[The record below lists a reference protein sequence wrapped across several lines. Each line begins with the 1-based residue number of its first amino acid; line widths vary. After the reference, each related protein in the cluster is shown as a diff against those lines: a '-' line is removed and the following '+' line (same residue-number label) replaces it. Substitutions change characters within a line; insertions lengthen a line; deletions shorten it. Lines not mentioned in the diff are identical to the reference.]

1 MNEHGIEELIGTLY
15 EMVQDARS
23 VPFSSDKCAVEREK
37 VLDLLDEISNQLPGE
52 LKQAKTI
59 VESRNE
65 VITNAKREAE
75 NILKQAEQ
83 RAKQMISREEI
94 TRQAA
99 QQADEMVKAAQQK
112 IKELKQVTN
121 DYVDDAMKRTE
132 DAGEMCGEGL
142 KRVCKLVG
150 IPPVL
155 HMGSCVDI
163 SRMMILASDIAKDW
177 GINISQI
184 PLCGCAPEW
193 MSEKAVSIG
202 NYVVATGIDT
212 FLGVDPY
219 VKGSS
224 EICDLLTGEHGVKD
238 WVEANYTVETDIE
251 KLGDL
256 MIERIEQKRAAL
268 GI

>member
-1 MNEHGIEELIGTLY
+1 MANNGIEEIITTLY
-15 EMVQDARS
+15 EMVQDAWS
-23 VPFSSDKCAVEREK
+23 LPLGNEKCVVERDK

-132 DAGEMCGEGL
+132 DAIAQSRT
-142 KRVCKLVG
+142 KFRALVNPQAAKPSP
-150 IPPVL
+150 IIE
-155 HMGSCVDI
+155 DI
-163 SRMMILASDIAKDW
+163 
-177 GINISQI
+177 
-184 PLCGCAPEW
+184 
-193 MSEKAVSIG
+193 
-202 NYVVATGIDT
+202 
-212 FLGVDPY
+212 
-219 VKGSS
+219 
-224 EICDLLTGEHGVKD
+224 
-238 WVEANYTVETDIE
+238 
-251 KLGDL
+251 
-256 MIERIEQKRAAL
+256 
-268 GI
+268 